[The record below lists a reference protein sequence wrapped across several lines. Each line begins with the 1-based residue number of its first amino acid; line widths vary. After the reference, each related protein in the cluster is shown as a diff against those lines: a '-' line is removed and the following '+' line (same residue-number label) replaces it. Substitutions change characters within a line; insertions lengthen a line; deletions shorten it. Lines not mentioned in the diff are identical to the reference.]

1 MRPRSTTIQQARR
14 FTLSSLFHQHLV
26 IKKLLF
32 FLDLFAARCSIE
44 RRHRS
49 TKRKGKDSLFYFAI
63 ARRLLMSTSEDVT
76 ARIYR
81 QQRVFDLPAVPL
93 LPLVL
98 MVLSPVPSL
107 REERPR
113 PGRERNIELGFRRKS
128 NRRSRERR
136 RGESSC
142 EVFFFEKKSSK
153 PAAFS
158 TSSTSTRHFLLCSLI
173 WRPINYFS
181 SCSSVM

>member
-76 ARIYR
+76 
-81 QQRVFDLPAVPL
+81 
-93 LPLVL
+93 
-98 MVLSPVPSL
+98 
-107 REERPR
+107 PR

-158 TSSTSTRHFLLCSLI
+158 TSSTSTRHFLLCSLF

>member
-1 MRPRSTTIQQARR
+1 MHDLAALASVVHSRDNLGAPISSGSFRHDGMIVAPCSVKAMSEIATGVT
-14 FTLSSLFHQHLV
+14 SSLMTR
-26 IKKLLF
+26 
-32 FLDLFAARCSIE
+32 AADVTLKE
-44 RRHRS
+44 RR
-49 TKRKGKDSLFYFAI
+49 
-63 ARRLLMSTSEDVT
+63 
-76 ARIYR
+76 
-81 QQRVFDLPAVPL
+81 
-93 LPLVL
+93 PLVL

-158 TSSTSTRHFLLCSLI
+158 TSSTSTRHFLLCSLF